1 MVFKMAYAKIKED
14 VENYIGQEV
23 DVKSYGE
30 RNSVKNYRGVIES
43 ANSEHFCVRRSDI
56 QTRES
61 FQYSAI
67 VRNAL
72 EITSVDS
79 GESLLNYEFDTN
91 KKPVQL

>member
-43 ANSEHFCVRRSDI
+43 FV
-56 QTRES
+56 
-61 FQYSAI
+61 
-67 VRNAL
+67 
-72 EITSVDS
+72 
-79 GESLLNYEFDTN
+79 
-91 KKPVQL
+91 